1 MRNGQ
6 DRGDFRRHEQRQP
19 YRDERRDRKA
29 GVPWWVWLLGGL
41 LLIGLLWLMFSS
53 LNDSDVSTD
62 DSNSNTSTSAGTGA
76 GTGVGTAGSGSI
88 TAGSTDLLP
97 LSSQGG
103 GALQQYEGQN
113 VQGSSVAV
121 ESVVSDEGLWVGESQ
136 EERMFVFLDL
146 PGESG
151 PDIDAGDTVSF
162 SGTVEAVPQGF
173 EERFGGIEAEEGADQ
188 LSSQGSYIEVTS
200 LSREN

>member
-6 DRGDFRRHEQRQP
+6 DRGDFRRHEQRRP
-19 YRDERRDRKA
+19 YSDERRDRKA

-41 LLIGLLWLMFSS
+41 LLIGLLWLMFSG
-53 LNDSDVSTD
+53 LNDSDVATD
-62 DSNSNTSTSAGTGA
+62 GSNTGTSTGTGA
-76 GTGVGTAGSGSI
+76 GTGAGATGSGTI

-97 LSSQGG
+97 LSSQDG

-113 VQGSSVAV
+113 VEGNSVAV

-151 PDIDAGDTVSF
+151 PDVDAGDMVSF

-173 EERFGGIEAEEGADQ
+173 EDRFGGIEAEEGADQ
-188 LSSQGSYIEVTS
+188 LSFQGSYIEVTS
-200 LSREN
+200 LNQEN